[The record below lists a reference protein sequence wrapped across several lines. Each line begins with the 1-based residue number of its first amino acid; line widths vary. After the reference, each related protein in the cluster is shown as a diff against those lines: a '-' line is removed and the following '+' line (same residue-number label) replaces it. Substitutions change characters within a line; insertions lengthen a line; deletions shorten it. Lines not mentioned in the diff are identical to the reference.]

1 MHQETTP
8 LVLFVASLVDQRLV
22 DVRDHA
28 SPGDRRLDQGVE
40 LFVAA
45 DGELEVARGDALDLE
60 VLGGVACELED
71 LGGEVLC
78 CWSGGGEKER
88 VRVEVEVFFRK
99 FDENEAGMPLCV
111 CFSRNASLS
120 LARARLSD
128 SSSQRVPLARSNA
141 TSLLERGGGSKS
153 AAALPLEKNWPE
165 FDNAFS
171 SQEKAEGARV
181 PSLFAQG
188 AQRVSREVGPSLWEP
203 REGD

>member
-1 MHQETTP
+1 MEKKTERANLRSRGSFESSQALHPPERMHQETTP

-141 TSLLERGGGSKS
+141 TSLFERGGGSKN
-153 AAALPLEKNWPE
+153 AAALPL
-165 FDNAFS
+165 
-171 SQEKAEGARV
+171 
-181 PSLFAQG
+181 
-188 AQRVSREVGPSLWEP
+188 SREKWAGIQQCFFFARKS
-203 REGD
+203 